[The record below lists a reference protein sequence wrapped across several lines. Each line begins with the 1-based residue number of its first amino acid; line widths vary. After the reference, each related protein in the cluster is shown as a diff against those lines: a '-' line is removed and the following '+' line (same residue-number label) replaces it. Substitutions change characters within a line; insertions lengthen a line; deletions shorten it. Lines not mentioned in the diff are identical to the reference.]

1 MHRNPNSPDRA
12 TTRARAERGDEA
24 LTSIERGGVGGG
36 RVGGGG
42 GGGGGRGMHGCGGG
56 GDCHRRGSG
65 CPSSVVH
72 RRRAA
77 ASASITR
84 SRRREQLLPPSLGS
98 GEGGEQRVIGV
109 EKRRRGRRALPLVF
123 ISLSLPFRDAVCYVH
138 SRVTLRGSSLVV
150 VVR

>member
-42 GGGGGRGMHGCGGG
+42 GGGGGRGARGCGGG
-56 GDCHRRGSG
+56 GDRHRRGSG
-65 CPSSVVH
+65 CPSGVVH

-98 GEGGEQRVIGV
+98 GKGGDQRVIGV

-123 ISLSLPFRDAVCYVH
+123 ISLSRPFRDAVCYVH